1 MLNKADHSSDAQTQQ
16 RLQESERCLRYVQ
29 DATAEGLW
37 DWQIATGMVTHN
49 LRWCQ
54 MLGLQD
60 DYLQHPLQFFADLL
74 HLADKALVFERLQ
87 ACLDGKGRYQ
97 SEHRIMLKNGQVV
110 WVLDRGDVVER
121 DTAGAP
127 LRMVGSM
134 ADISERKAA
143 ELALTVHTNLLDAIF
158 ELSPDGFVAFDQ
170 AGRVAYVNSAFSNMT
185 QLSAACLLGLDEA
198 AFSVLLSGL
207 SVPGGRFLGLAQLH
221 ELARGGRP
229 DARAQL
235 ELAPRPGAARRVL
248 ELGLRLSQGST
259 VSQLLYFRD
268 ITRES
273 EVAQMKSEFLST
285 AAHEL
290 RTPMASI
297 YGFAELL
304 QFESVD
310 EASRAEFVGIIYR
323 QSSLMVAILNELLD
337 LARIEARRGQDF
349 VMASLSLQALVGDV
363 VRDFKLPAGRLPP
376 VMQLPAEPWWIMA
389 DQKKMRQALLNVLS
403 NAYKYSSANSTVR
416 LSLERQPGALLLHV
430 QDHGIGMTPEQVRR
444 VCERFYRANNGGT
457 IPGTGLGM
465 SVVKEIME
473 IHHGR
478 IDIASQLHKGT
489 TVSLVFAGAEVTT
502 LASQP

>member
-1 MLNKADHSSDAQTQQ
+1 MLNTADHSSDGQTQQ
-16 RLQESERCLRYVQ
+16 RLQDSERCLRDVL
-29 DATAEGLW
+29 DATAEALW

-49 LRWCQ
+49 PRWCQ

-60 DYLQHPLQFFADLL
+60 DCLHHPLQVFSDLL
-74 HLADKALVFERLQ
+74 HVADKAAVLERLQ
-87 ACLDGKGRYQ
+87 NCLDGKGRYQ
-97 SEHRIMLKNGQVV
+97 SEHRMVLKEGRVV

-121 DTAGAP
+121 DGAGAP

-143 ELALTVHTNLLDAIF
+143 ELALTVHTDLLNAIF

-170 AGRVAYVNSAFSNMT
+170 AGRVSYVSSSFSSMT
-185 QLSAACLLGLDEA
+185 QLPAKRLLGLDEA
-198 AFSVLLSGL
+198 AFSAVLSGL
-207 SVPGGRFLGLAQLH
+207 CAPGRRFAGLARLH
-221 ELARGGRP
+221 EQARRGRP
-229 DARAQL
+229 DGREQL
-235 ELAPRPGAARRVL
+235 ELTPRPGVGRRVL

-268 ITRES
+268 VTRES
-273 EVAQMKSEFLST
+273 EVDQMKSEFLST

-310 EASRAEFVGIIYR
+310 EASRVEFVGIIYR
-323 QSSLMVAILNELLD
+323 QSGLMIAILNELLD

-349 VMASLSLQALVGDV
+349 VMAALSLQTLAGDV

-376 VMQLPAEPWWIMA
+376 VMRLPAEPWLIMA

-403 NAYKYSSANSTVR
+403 NAYKYSSAASRVT
-416 LSLERQPGALLLHV
+416 LGLERRPGALLLQV
-430 QDHGIGMTPEQVRR
+430 QDEGIGMTPEQVRR
-444 VCERFYRANNGGT
+444 VCERFYRANVGGSVT
-457 IPGTGLGM
+457 GTGLGM

-473 IHHGR
+473 IHHGS
-478 IDIASQLHKGT
+478 IEITSQPGQGT
-489 TVSLVFAGAEVTT
+489 VVSLVFASDAVGSV
-502 LASQP
+502 